1 MSSNSKSRNPN
12 AGNQAW
18 STAGAIPI
26 RNAKGEMTMQKVK
39 VSRYVSGKRPDYA
52 VQSSSEDDSE
62 EEFIRRP
69 RNAERPDS
77 EDERGRASKSPAR
90 SPSPDL
96 TEMAMQ
102 DRRLRRLMARHDDE
116 DRLERH
122 RHIHEPE
129 VVDEKERQSD
139 SEDEGYPEQNV
150 IDRERERRRLE
161 DDERSDEEDEDEEE
175 VERRREI
182 LRQKRA
188 QVKQEEELLTRE
200 EEGQFE
206 EEEEE
211 SSSYEEYTDSEEDTG
226 PRLKPVFVRKRDRVT
241 VNDQEK
247 ELEKE
252 KQAELAAQRLAEER
266 RKETLK
272 LVELEIRRE
281 KAEKEE
287 KTLQAGIASI
297 VTDDEDEE
305 AAYESWKLRELR
317 RVKRDREEK
326 EALEKER
333 EEIERWRNM
342 TDEERRSELQKNPKL
357 VTNQAAK
364 GKYKFLQKYYHRGA
378 FFMDKEEDLL
388 RRDYTAATLED
399 QFDKTILPKV
409 MQVKNFGRSGRTKY
423 THLVDQDTSVHD
435 SPWYAETAANAKFY
449 SQQAA
454 GVRPVFERPA
464 LSKDKKNKS

>member
-1 MSSNSKSRNPN
+1 MSSNSKSRNNN
-12 AGNQAW
+12 APGMGNQAW

-52 VQSSSEDDSE
+52 VQSSSDEDSE
-62 EEFIRRP
+62 DEFIRRP
-69 RNAERPDS
+69 RNPERRYSD
-77 EDERGRASKSPAR
+77 DDRASQSPER

-96 TEMAMQ
+96 TEAALQ
-102 DRRLRRLMARHDDE
+102 DRRLRRLVSRQDDG

-129 VVDEKERQSD
+129 IIDEEARKSD
-139 SEDEGYPEQNV
+139 SEGEEFDQNV
-150 IDRERERRRLE
+150 VDRERERRRLE
-161 DDERSDEEDEDEEE
+161 EDEDEEDEDEDE
-175 VERRREI
+175 VEKRREM
-182 LRQKRA
+182 LRLKRA
-188 QVKQEEELLTRE
+188 QVKQDEELLAKE

-241 VNDQEK
+241 VNDQEQ
-247 ELEKE
+247 ELQKE
-252 KQAELAAQRLAEER
+252 KQAELQALKLAEDR

-297 VTDDEDEE
+297 ITDDEDEE
-305 AAYESWKLRELR
+305 ASYESWKLRELR
-317 RVKRDREEK
+317 RIKRDREEK
-326 EALEKER
+326 ESLEKEKT
-333 EEIERWRNM
+333 EIERWRNM
-342 TDEERRSELQKNPKL
+342 TDEERRLELQKNPKL
-357 VTNQAAK
+357 VTNQSAK
-364 GKYKFLQKYYHRGA
+364 GKYKFLQKYYHRGV
-378 FFMDKEEDLL
+378 FFMDKEEELL
-388 RRDYTAATLED
+388 KRDYTAATLED